1 MRSKRAETM
10 RPKRGEIW
18 LVSLNPTLGAE
29 LQKTRPVVVVSAD
42 TLGVLPIKLI
52 VPFTGWSERYSGKLW
67 LVRVDPTAKNG
78 LSKSSA
84 ADALQTRSVSVER
97 FISRTGVL
105 EPQAL
110 QRIAQSL
117 AVLVAA

>member
-10 RPKRGEIW
+10 RPKRSEIW

-67 LVRVDPTAKNG
+67 ARQGRPNG
-78 LSKSSA
+78 QERAFQKQCRRCF
-84 ADALQTRSVSVER
+84 ADTLGFCR
-97 FISRTGVL
+97 
-105 EPQAL
+105 
-110 QRIAQSL
+110 
-117 AVLVAA
+117 AVHK